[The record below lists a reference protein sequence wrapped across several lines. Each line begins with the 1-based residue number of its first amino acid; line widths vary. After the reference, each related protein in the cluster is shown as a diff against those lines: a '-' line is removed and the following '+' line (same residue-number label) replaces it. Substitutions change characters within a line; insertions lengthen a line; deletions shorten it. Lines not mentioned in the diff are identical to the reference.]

1 MKLRVVD
8 WVDYDDDYPESDR
21 GWAARNAVIDD
32 IRKHGYSFSGWAHQE
47 GYRCAPL
54 LNDGTICRYSQRG
67 WGDVMA
73 EANGE
78 MGAMDYVDFA
88 FMMDRSLEKRPD
100 RRPEYFGDPESD
112 LNEAFAL
119 EVSADA
125 FESARRDGKIILE
138 SYDSLRY
145 LYKGDSLTLSCG
157 GEKAE
162 YIVTDVYRTRD
173 KEEKNE
179 DKFVLNVFLS
189 PAQQDGAKR
198 K

>member
-21 GWAARNAVIDD
+21 GWAARNAIIDD
-32 IRKHGYSFSGWAHQE
+32 IRAHGYSFSGWAHQE

-78 MGAMDYVDFA
+78 TGAMDYVDFA
-88 FMMDRSLEKRPD
+88 FMTDRKFETRPD
-100 RRPEYFGDPESD
+100 NRPEFYGDPETN
-112 LNEAFAL
+112 LNETFCV
-119 EVSADA
+119 ETSADV

-138 SYDSLRY
+138 SYDTLRY
-145 LYKGDSLTLSCG
+145 LYKGDALTLSSG
-157 GEKAE
+157 GEEAK
-162 YIVTDVYRTRD
+162 YIVTDVYRSRD
-173 KEEKNE
+173 EKQKDV
-179 DKFVLNVFLS
+179 DKFVLNVFLT
-189 PAQQDGAKR
+189 PAE
-198 K
+198 